1 MEVRVFSTAPKK
13 PASAGFFFFCQLF
26 GFAPP
31 KKEEAVTSI
40 KYASGDFDLFRL
52 GSPGCKFQGVRL
64 SILPPFG

>member
-1 MEVRVFSTAPKK
+1 
-13 PASAGFFFFCQLF
+13 LF